1 MCQIIDLS
9 RVIEDG
15 MPVYPGDEATR
26 LFQTAS
32 IQSEHFTSFKL
43 ETNMHIGTHLDAPLH
58 FIEDNKFIADYPV
71 TKFIGKALLI
81 DVRRVELIDI
91 KEEYKKLISKDDIVL
106 FYTGFGQYYG
116 TSDYYSKH
124 PVLTLKLAELLVQ
137 KRIKMVGF
145 DTPSPDRE
153 DYLVHK
159 KLLNNNIFILENLCN
174 LDKLLSYS
182 NFEIIALPLKIKAEG
197 SPVRAVAIIYE

>member
-1 MCQIIDLS
+1 
-9 RVIEDG
+9 

-26 LFQTAS
+26 LFKTVS

-71 TKFIGKALLI
+71 TQFIGKALLI
-81 DVRRVELIDI
+81 DVRRVEFIDI
-91 KEEYKKLISKDDIVL
+91 REEYKSLISEDDIVL
-106 FYTGFGQYYG
+106 FYTGFSQYYG
-116 TSDYYSKH
+116 TAHYYSKH
-124 PVLTLKLAELLVQ
+124 PVLTLELAELLVQ
-137 KRIKMVGF
+137 KRIKMVGL
-145 DTPSPDRE
+145 DTPSPDRD

-159 KLLNNNIFILENLCN
+159 KLLSNGIFILENLCN
-174 LDKLLSYS
+174 LDQLLSYS

-197 SPVRAVAIIYE
+197 SPVRAVAVIYK

>member
-1 MCQIIDLS
+1 
-9 RVIEDG
+9 

-26 LFQTAS
+26 LFQTAF

-58 FIEDNKFIADYPV
+58 FIEENKFISDYPV

-81 DVRRVELIDI
+81 DVREAEFIDI
-91 KEEYKKLISKDDIVL
+91 EEEYKSLISEDDIVL
-106 FYTGFGQYYG
+106 FYTGFSQYYG
-116 TSDYYSKH
+116 TAHYYSKH
-124 PVLTLKLAELLVQ
+124 PVLTLEFADLLVQ
-137 KRIKMVGF
+137 KKIKLVGF

-174 LDKLLSYS
+174 LDKLLPYP